1 MSNSPSA
8 KAAPPSQPTKPRRWR
23 RRLGKWLFGSL
34 LAIVL
39 LLGGLLTLGIGLL
52 SNEGGLRW
60 SVAQLKPWLPGE
72 LEIDR
77 LDGHLFGQLAV
88 DKLRYTQTD
97 GLAVQLAELRF
108 DWHPGALWQ
117 RRLQLERLQVRGL
130 ELQLPP
136 AAEQAPE
143 PPPEKA
149 EPLSLPDVQLPI
161 AVHIE
166 HVALADIRVLQK
178 PAPQQANLNKERFY
192 RVAAQADIPATAD
205 TAPLFQLDKAELA
218 LRLNRNGQLT
228 LERLQVALPEL
239 ELNTAGQATLRGDYP
254 LDIQLDWYYAG
265 SDLPRLD
272 GQGQLTGSIADLVIN
287 QRLTGP
293 VTAQLDA
300 NLQEPLGKRR
310 WQAQLALQIA
320 DLSQLPA
327 AGLPPGKADLELQA
341 RGDDQR
347 MAAELTGRVRET
359 PTTFGEWDLTTEL
372 AFDVSALQLTLGRLA
387 LHQADA
393 PGSLRL
399 SGTADLAGE
408 LPQLRLTGLWQQLAW
423 PLGTAQPTV
432 TSDSGGLVFTGTP
445 DDYQLS
451 VQTRLAGAQIPAG
464 WWQLEAQGSTEA
476 VTLERL
482 QGELL
487 NGKLTLA
494 GQAQW
499 APQVDWQLE
508 LSGEAL
514 DPGVKYPALPGQL
527 DFRITSEGQLGQT
540 LQARTRID
548 KLTGEL
554 ADYPVS
560 GQGSVAIAGD
570 TIRVEALALRSGEA
584 ELQAAGQLAETAA
597 ALDWSL
603 NVPDMAKLV
612 PGATGQIAG
621 RGQIGGGLQAPQVTS
636 ELTVTG
642 LAIAGLKLA
651 RLTSDIDVDLGN
663 GGQLD
668 LMVEAADL
676 AVAEQQIRRIQLQ
689 GEGAVDAH
697 RLTLDVTRS
706 TPPDSPDTAADT
718 LHLALAGGYQ
728 APAWMGHI
736 EALTVDSRLA
746 GEWRLREPAA
756 LRAGPEQA
764 RLQDFCWQ
772 RRAGAIC
779 LEGHWQPTGGQ
790 AEVNLSDLE
799 LAWAEPFLPP
809 TLTLLGKLGGRIQA
823 SLGEQ
828 PTATA
833 ELHLDPGALRY
844 TETGAK
850 PLEFALGPAKLAAEF
865 GTERVQ
871 IDADLAVGERSRLQ
885 AVARLPRTALQAD
898 PMRAPLDGRIQL
910 AWDDTDK
917 LQWLVEDFVE
927 RVDLQAQGDLTLA
940 GQVGQPRI
948 TGTTEITG
956 QVDDIKDLGIDLK
969 PVTLQIRGTGSDYLD
984 IQGELVS
991 AGKLRLD
998 GRITLDSTQGWPT
1011 YLAITGERV
1020 QVADQP
1026 RMRVW
1031 ITPALRIG
1039 YRPEL
1044 LTVAG
1049 ELTVPILSLEPK
1061 EIPPGAKQASAD
1073 VVMADA
1079 PPPEPAEPPMPID
1092 ADIRLTLGERVRFR
1106 GFGLDA
1112 KLGGS
1117 LRVAQKP
1124 GENAIATGTL
1134 RIREGAYTA
1143 YGQDLRIENGR
1154 LMFAGTSVDNPGLDI
1169 RAVREAEEVVA
1180 GVKISGVAKNP
1191 ELSLFSQPP
1200 MNQADA
1206 LSYLLTGKPLRGTSD
1221 EEQESLNA
1229 AAAGMSAAGGLL
1241 ANDLRRRLGFEELQ
1255 FQGGED
1261 VQSSSILLGRYLTP
1275 RLYMSYDVGL
1285 TGKSEEVK
1293 LRYELTERW
1302 ALETASG
1309 EETGGDVIYT
1319 IELD

>member
-1 MSNSPSA
+1 MSTSLSESA
-8 KAAPPSQPTKPRRWR
+8 AHPAKPAQPNRR
-23 RRLGKWLFGSL
+23 RRLLKWLLFSL
-34 LAIVL
+34 LIIVL
-39 LLGGLLTLGIGLL
+39 LLGGLVTLGIGLL
-52 SNEGGLRW
+52 SNERGLRW
-60 SVAQLKPWLPGE
+60 TVAQVGPLLPGE
-72 LEIDR
+72 LEIGR
-77 LDGHLFGQLAV
+77 LEGHLFGKLAV
-88 DKLRYTQTD
+88 DELQYSQAD
-97 GLAVQLAELRF
+97 GLAVELAELRF
-108 DWHPGALWQ
+108 DWRPSALWQ
-117 RRLQLERLQVRGL
+117 RLLQLERFQVRGL
-130 ELQLPP
+130 ELHLPP
-136 AAEQAPE
+136 APEQAPE
-143 PPPEKA
+143 PPPQDG
-149 EPLSLPDVQLPI
+149 EPFSLPAIQPPVAVQ
-161 AVHIE
+161 IE
-166 HVALADIRVLQK
+166 RLALADIRVYQNT
-178 PAPQQANLNKERFY
+178 APQQARVTQGRFY
-192 RVAAQADIPATAD
+192 KVAAQPETAATAS
-205 TAPLFQLDKAELA
+205 AEPLFQLDTAELM
-218 LRLNRNGQLT
+218 LRLARDGQLT
-228 LERLQVALPEL
+228 LKRLQVALPGMGL
-239 ELNTAGQATLRGDYP
+239 ETAGQATLTGDYP
-254 LDIQLDWYYAG
+254 LDIKLDWHYAH
-265 SDLPRLD
+265 SELPRLE
-272 GQGQLTGSIADLVIN
+272 GQGRLTGSVADLTVD
-287 QRLTGP
+287 QRLAGP
-293 VTAQLDA
+293 ITAQLDA

-310 WQAQLALQIA
+310 WQAQLAVQIA

-327 AGLPPGKADLELQA
+327 AGLPPGTAELDLQA

-347 MAAELTGRVRET
+347 LAGELTAQVRKT
-359 PTTFGEWDLTTEL
+359 PATLGEWDLATEL
-372 AFDVSALQLTLGRLA
+372 AVDLNALQLTLGRLV
-387 LHQADA
+387 LNQTGA

-399 SGTADLAGE
+399 SGTANLAGAA
-408 LPQLRLTGLWQQLAW
+408 PRLRLTGLWQQLAW
-423 PLGTAQPTV
+423 PLDTAQPSV

-445 DDYQLS
+445 DDYRVSL
-451 VQTRLAGAQIPAG
+451 QTRLAGAQIPAG
-464 WWQLEAQGSTEA
+464 WWQLEAQGSTAA

-499 APQVDWQLE
+499 APQLDWQLE

-527 DFRITSEGQLGQT
+527 DFRITSEGQFGQT

-560 GQGSVAIAGD
+560 GQGSVAIADD
-570 TIRVEALALRSGEA
+570 TIRVEALVLRSGEA
-584 ELQAAGQLAETAA
+584 ELQAAGQLAQTAA

-636 ELTVTG
+636 ELTVTD

-651 RLTSDIDVDLGN
+651 RLTSDIDVDLGD

-689 GEGAVDAH
+689 GEGDVDAH

-728 APAWMGHI
+728 APAWIGHI
-736 EALTVDSRLA
+736 EALTVASRLA
-746 GEWRLREPAA
+746 GEWRLRAPAA

-772 RRAGAIC
+772 REAGAIC
-779 LEGHWQPTGGQ
+779 LEGNWQPAGGQ
-790 AEVNLSDLE
+790 AEVTLSELE

-809 TLTLLGKLGGRIQA
+809 TLTLLGKLSGRMQA

-865 GTERVQ
+865 GTETVQ

-898 PMRAPLDGRIQL
+898 PMRAPLDGRLQL
-910 AWDDTDK
+910 AWDDTEK
-917 LQWLVEDFVE
+917 LQWLVADFAE

-998 GRITLDSTQGWPT
+998 GRVTLDSTQGWPT

-1031 ITPALRIG
+1031 ITPALRLG

-1079 PPPEPAEPPMPID
+1079 PPKAAAAPPMPID

-1117 LRVAQKP
+1117 LRVVQKP
-1124 GENAIATGTL
+1124 GQNAIATGTL

-1143 YGQDLRIENGR
+1143 YGQDLRIANGR

-1180 GVKISGVAKNP
+1180 GVQVSGVAKNP

-1293 LRYELTERW
+1293 LRYELTDRW